1 MQTTDSTCYHGKTTL
16 SFVMERKMD
25 NYQLNEDLADE
36 GVSSGV
42 ESEALEPLNQPFDPS
57 TVSISTQVVSLFSV
71 LRRIGNDTI
80 KLSPAFQRNSVW
92 DRTRQSLL
100 IESMMLR
107 IPLPM
112 FYVAE
117 DRNGKWEVVDGLQRL
132 TAIHEFVKGSDND
145 GKGFK
150 LKNLEF
156 WGKNYNSKTFF
167 ELERMEEASM
177 TVNHILETELQ
188 FTIIKPDTS
197 EKVKRNI
204 FKRINTGGMRLSEQE
219 IRHALYQGPATDL
232 LLSLVNTQHYL
243 DTIGKT
249 INDSRMVGRE
259 LVLRYIAFSVL
270 GYGAYK
276 GDMDD
281 FLSITMACLN
291 NELLDVEDKILY
303 ESIDV
308 PSQDKITE
316 SFIVGLKRNNVIFGE
331 HAFRKSFGK
340 ERKTPINKSLFDVWM
355 VHLSKLTEEQFKE
368 LKRNKHYVLE
378 RYSLLLSTD
387 DFSNAISRHSGSI
400 SGVSHRHKKI
410 EELVGEFL

>member
-1 MQTTDSTCYHGKTTL
+1 
-16 SFVMERKMD
+16 MD
-25 NYQLNEDLADE
+25 YEPMIEDLADE
-36 GVSSGV
+36 GVTSGV
-42 ESEALEPLNQPFDPS
+42 EAEAHQPLRQPFDPS
-57 TVSISTQVVSLFSV
+57 SVSISTQVVSLFSV
-71 LRRIGNDTI
+71 LRRIGNNTI
-80 KLSPAFQRNSVW
+80 NLSPAFQRNSVW

-132 TAIHEFVKGSDND
+132 TAIHEFVKGPDND

-156 WGKNYNSKTFF
+156 WGKNYDGKTFF

-188 FTIIKPDTS
+188 FTVIKPDTS

-232 LLSLVNTQHYL
+232 LTHLVKTPSYL
-243 DTIGKT
+243 NTIGKT
-249 INDSRMVGRE
+249 INDSRMAGRE
-259 LVLRYIAFSVL
+259 LILRFIAFSII
-270 GYGAYK
+270 GYNAYN

-281 FLSITMACLN
+281 FLSIAMACLN
-291 NELLDVEDKILY
+291 DEHLNFSNIDFANSLIVPDKEKVIQDFLTGLD
-303 ESIDV
+303 
-308 PSQDKITE
+308 
-316 SFIVGLKRNNVIFGE
+316 RNNIIFGD
-331 HAFRKSFGK
+331 HAFRKSFGR

-355 VHLSKLTEEQFKE
+355 FHLSKLSLDQFKSVE
-368 LKRNKHYVLE
+368 KNKKAVLNE
-378 RYSLLLSTD
+378 YKALLSD
-387 DFSNAISRHSGSI
+387 NEFSNAISRHSGSI
-400 SGVSHRHKKI
+400 SGVIQRHKAI
-410 EELVGEFL
+410 QDLVSKYI

>member
-1 MQTTDSTCYHGKTTL
+1 
-16 SFVMERKMD
+16 MD
-25 NYQLNEDLADE
+25 YEPMIEDLADE
-36 GVSSGV
+36 GVTSGV
-42 ESEALEPLNQPFDPS
+42 EAEAHQPLSQPFDPS
-57 TVSISTQVVSLFSV
+57 SVSISTQVVSLFSV
-71 LRRIGNDTI
+71 LRRIGNNTI
-80 KLSPAFQRNSVW
+80 NLSPAFQRNSVW

-132 TAIHEFVKGSDND
+132 TAIHEFVKGPDND

-156 WGKNYNSKTFF
+156 WGKNYDGKTFF
-167 ELERMEEASM
+167 ELEKMEEASM

-188 FTIIKPDTS
+188 FTVIKPDTS

-232 LLSLVNTQHYL
+232 LSYLVKTDLYL
-243 DTIGKT
+243 NTIGAT
-249 INDSRMVGRE
+249 INDSRMAGRE
-259 LVLRYIAFSVL
+259 LILRFIAFGII
-270 GYGAYK
+270 GYNAYK

-281 FLSITMACLN
+281 FLSIAMACLN
-291 NELLDVEDKILY
+291 DEHLDFLDDELTATLFIPCHETIIERFLTGLD
-303 ESIDV
+303 
-308 PSQDKITE
+308 
-316 SFIVGLKRNNVIFGE
+316 RNYLIFGE

-355 VHLSKLTEEQFKE
+355 IHFSKLSQEEFE
-368 LKRNKHYVLE
+368 SVMRNKKEVLSE
-378 RYSLLLSTD
+378 YRELLSD
-387 DFSNAISRHSGSI
+387 NDFSNAISRHSGSI
-400 SGVSHRHKKI
+400 SGVTYRHKMI
-410 EELVGEFL
+410 EDLVSKYL

>member
-1 MQTTDSTCYHGKTTL
+1 MSYEEPT
-16 SFVMERKMD
+16 
-25 NYQLNEDLADE
+25 NIIEDLADE
-36 GVSSGV
+36 GITSGV
-42 ESEALEPLNQPFDPS
+42 EAELSQPLNQPFDPS
-57 TVSISTQVVSLFSV
+57 SVSISTQVVSLYSV

-117 DRNGKWEVVDGLQRL
+117 DRDGKWEVVDGLQRL
-132 TAIHEFVKGSDND
+132 TAINEFVKGPDND

-156 WGKNYNSKTFF
+156 WGKNYNNKTFF

-188 FTIIKPDTS
+188 FTVIKPDTS

-232 LLSLVNTQHYL
+232 LSSLVKSGLYMN
-243 DTIGKT
+243 TIGST
-249 INDSRMVGRE
+249 INDARMAGRE
-259 LVLRYIAFSVL
+259 LILRFIAFSIL
-270 GYGAYK
+270 GYNAYK

-281 FLSITMACLN
+281 FLSIAMACLN
-291 NELLDVEDKILY
+291 RDHLDFPNLDVP
-303 ESIDV
+303 ESIV
-308 PSQDKITE
+308 IPSKNEIIETFIT
-316 SFIVGLKRNNVIFGE
+316 GLERSQIIFGD
-331 HAFRKSFGK
+331 HAFRKSSAN

-355 VHLSKLTEEQFKE
+355 IHLSKITQSEFDIVEK
-368 LKRNKHYVLE
+368 NKKSVLNNY
-378 RYSLLLSTD
+378 RDLLLD
-387 DFSNAISRHSGSI
+387 NDFSNAISRHSGSI
-400 SGVSHRHKKI
+400 GGVKYRHTKI
-410 EELVGEFL
+410 KELIDEFI